1 MSRTFAALELS
12 VSKDGNK
19 LKSFSENIESAD
31 EKREIS
37 ALLGALHKTKEESNS
52 YLTTLVEQDKGN
64 GVGGVVISH
73 SKRKHA
79 DEGKH
84 RRLSFVFECTK
95 FKT

>member
-19 LKSFSENIESAD
+19 LKSFTENIDLGGE
-31 EKREIS
+31 EEIS
-37 ALLGALHKTKEESNS
+37 ALLGALHKTKEESNR
-52 YLTTLVEQDKGN
+52 YLTTLVEQDKAS

-79 DEGKH
+79 DDGKH
-84 RRLSFVFECTK
+84 CLPSFVFKSTNN
-95 FKT
+95 T